1 MIMHT
6 LENKLVEWRRDFHR
20 YPELGF
26 LEMRT
31 STLVA
36 SELERLGFVIQI
48 GREVMS
54 AEHCLGKPSDTE
66 TKAHMEWAR
75 ENGAAE
81 KYLDEVSE
89 GYTGIVATWDT
100 GRPGPTLAY
109 RVDMDAL
116 PIYESTEESH
126 VPLRKDFRSVNTEM
140 HACGHDAHTSIGLG
154 LATMIAENAKQLN
167 GKIKLIFQPAEEGAR
182 GAISMVRAG
191 VVDDVDYFI
200 ATHIGIGVPQNH
212 FVASNNGFLA
222 TSKIDVT
229 FKGISS
235 HAGGKPEEGKNAM
248 LAAANAVINLSAVP
262 RHSGGMT
269 RINVGELHA
278 GSGRNVIADE
288 AVLKVETR
296 GETSELNTYMK
307 EYAESVI
314 RGAAQMHQ
322 VACGIELVGEG
333 ISAKG
338 SPEVAEPLHE
348 CAEKTGLT
356 SQVQSDEAA
365 GSEDATFFM
374 DAVQK
379 QGGYATYCVLGTD
392 LAAGHHN
399 EKFDVNE
406 KSLLQGVETLF
417 KSAVKLTNK

>member
-1 MIMHT
+1 MSNLESKMI
-6 LENKLVEWRRDFHR
+6 EWRRDFHQ

-31 STLVA
+31 ATIVA
-36 SELERLGFVIQI
+36 DNLEKLGFDLQI

-54 AEHCLGKPSDTE
+54 ADYVMGKPDEEE
-66 TKAHMEWAR
+66 TKVHIEWAKK
-75 ENGAAE
+75 NGAVE
-81 KYLDEVSE
+81 KYLAQVSE

-100 GRPGPTLAY
+100 GVAGPTVAY

-116 PIYESTEESH
+116 PIYESESDSH
-126 VPLRKDFRSVNTEM
+126 VPIQKGFRSTNTEM

-154 LATMIAENAKQLN
+154 LATLISGNAGQLK
-167 GKIKLIFQPAEEGAR
+167 GKVKLIFQPAEEGAR
-182 GAISMVRAG
+182 GAISMVKAG

-229 FKGISS
+229 FKGVSS
-235 HAGGKPEEGKNAM
+235 HAGGKPEEGRNAM
-248 LAAANAVINLSAVP
+248 LAAANAVINLSAIP
-262 RHSGGMT
+262 RHSQGAT

-296 GETSELNTYMK
+296 GETSELNDYMK
-307 EYAESVI
+307 NYAESI
-314 RGAAQMHQ
+314 IQGTAQMHQ
-322 VACGIELVGEG
+322 VEYDIELVGEG

-348 CAEKTGLT
+348 CAEKVGLK
-356 SQVQSDEAA
+356 SQVESNEAA

-379 QGGYATYCVLGTD
+379 QGGYATYCVVGTD

-406 KSLLQGVETLF
+406 DSLLLGVWTLF
-417 KSAVKLTNK
+417 ESAVKLTNK

>member
-1 MIMHT
+1 MNE
-6 LENKLVEWRRDFHR
+6 LENRLIEWRRDFHK

-31 STLVA
+31 STIVA
-36 SELERLGFVIQI
+36 HELEALGFDLEI

-54 AEHCLGKPSDTE
+54 PEHCLGKPDDAE
-66 TKAHMEWAR
+66 TKAHAEWAR
-75 ENGAAE
+75 ENGAVE
-81 KYLDEVSE
+81 KYMDRVSE

-100 GRPGPTLAY
+100 GRPGPTVAY

-116 PIYESTEESH
+116 PIYEAEDENH
-126 VPLRKDFRSVNTEM
+126 VPVQSGFRSLNTEM

-154 LATMIAENAKQLN
+154 LAVKIAENRDRLN
-167 GKIKLIFQPAEEGAR
+167 GRIKLIFQPAEEGAR
-182 GAISMVRAG
+182 GAISMVQAG
-191 VVDDVDYFI
+191 AVDDVDCFI
-200 ATHIGIGVPQNH
+200 ATHIGIGVEQDH

-222 TSKIDVT
+222 TSKMDVR
-229 FKGISS
+229 FKGVSS

-248 LAAANAVINLSAVP
+248 LAAANAVINLNAIP
-262 RHSGGMT
+262 RHSGGVT

-278 GSGRNVIADE
+278 GSGRNVISDE

-296 GETSELNTYMK
+296 GETSELNDYIKHYT
-307 EYAESVI
+307 ESVI
-314 RGAAQMHQ
+314 EGAARMHQ
-322 VACGIELVGEG
+322 VEHEIELVGEG
-333 ISAKG
+333 ISSKG
-338 SPEVAEPLHE
+338 SVELAEVLHG
-348 CAEKTGLT
+348 CAAANNLT
-356 SQVQSDEAA
+356 SLVQNDEAA

-379 QGGYATYCVLGTD
+379 QGGCATYCVIGTD

-399 EKFDVNE
+399 ERFDVNE

-417 KSAVKLTNK
+417 ASAVKLTNK

>member
-1 MIMHT
+1 
-6 LENKLVEWRRDFHR
+6 
-20 YPELGF
+20 
-26 LEMRT
+26 
-31 STLVA
+31 
-36 SELERLGFVIQI
+36 
-48 GREVMS
+48 
-54 AEHCLGKPSDTE
+54 CLGKPSETE

-154 LATMIAENAKQLN
+154 LATMIAEHAEQLN
-167 GKIKLIFQPAEEGAR
+167 GKMKIIFQPAEEGAR

-200 ATHIGIGVPQNH
+200 ATHIDIGVTQNH
-212 FVASNNGFLA
+212 FVASTSVFIE

-229 FKGISS
+229 FKGNPCD
-235 HAGGKPEEGKNAM
+235 AGGKPEEGKNAM

-296 GETSELNTYMK
+296 GETSELNDYIKHYT
-307 EYAESVI
+307 ESVI
-314 RGAAQMHQ
+314 EGAARMHQ
-322 VACGIELVGEG
+322 VEHEIELVGEG
-333 ISAKG
+333 ISSKG
-338 SPEVAEPLHE
+338 SVELAEVLHG
-348 CAEKTGLT
+348 CAAANNLT
-356 SQVQSDEAA
+356 SLVQNDEAA

-379 QGGYATYCVLGTD
+379 QGGCATYCVIGTD

-399 EKFDVNE
+399 ERFDVNE

-417 KSAVKLTNK
+417 ASAVKLTNK